1 MPIIDPAKEPFP
13 SFGEIV
19 TRTTYGSSGEVKQA
33 LTDLRDIGKFVARI
47 IADKRTL
54 NRYVLVHS
62 EEHTQNEMFALAKR
76 VSGKDITIKTQNA
89 EYLTKLADESD
100 GLHQILFQYIHSM
113 FVRGDN
119 TVENAKKEEYG
130 NALDAKALYP
140 DIEVTSLEAY
150 AAEYYKD

>member
-62 EEHTQNEMFALAKR
+62 EEHTQNEIFALAKR
-76 VSGKDITIKTQNA
+76 VSGSA
-89 EYLTKLADESD
+89 RMY
-100 GLHQILFQYIHSM
+100 
-113 FVRGDN
+113 
-119 TVENAKKEEYG
+119 TVGQSKPRR
-130 NALDAKALYP
+130 KACSRSHGHEP
-140 DIEVTSLEAY
+140 S
-150 AAEYYKD
+150 KGR